1 MERRLSR
8 LERWPTGAILLLLLT
23 VALLPLGL
31 VLVWVADQNVRET
44 ERALVQSSDQS
55 GIEAAHSIEGLI
67 ARNILALRIAAN
79 AALGSGSREPC
90 AAAVR
95 ALSVSPG
102 VAHTFRLR
110 DAQGQTLC
118 AVGDFQA
125 ERASLLVA
133 PGAVRVWVSPQGVIH
148 YRVGVVGGMATGV
161 LSARQLSQALTGAP
175 DGIQRL
181 VLRDGGNELLIFEGA
196 APTGSRRTLNHSHSI
211 LGGQLQ
217 VQALTVIERTA
228 LRDRILMVLPLL
240 MWVAAALVSWL
251 LVRRLLLT
259 PLARLKS
266 AVAEY
271 QPGEEGLELPTKLG
285 AATEIRDVSL
295 AFERAVDRIE
305 GAEREA
311 LEALE
316 GQRRL
321 VREVHHRVKN
331 NLQVVASLLS
341 IHGRSANQPEAKA
354 AYSAIGRR
362 VDALSVVHRHH
373 YAEMEENR
381 GIALRPLLTEL
392 AADLRSSAPPEAR
405 GMRIDLELDGPS
417 TTQDVAVAAAFLI
430 TEIVEYAM
438 LRQPEDN
445 VEISLRRDNE
455 LAATLAISSSVLV
468 TEVNQADH
476 AKIQFERIVEGLAR
490 QLRSPLDRKLGRY
503 AVTLPIFPDR

>member
-1 MERRLSR
+1 MGER
-8 LERWPTGAILLLLLT
+8 ER
-23 VALLPLGL
+23 
-31 VLVWVADQNVRET
+31 
-44 ERALVQSSDQS
+44 
-55 GIEAAHSIEGLI
+55 
-67 ARNILALRIAAN
+67 
-79 AALGSGSREPC
+79 
-90 AAAVR
+90 
-95 ALSVSPG
+95 
-102 VAHTFRLR
+102 
-110 DAQGQTLC
+110 
-118 AVGDFQA
+118 
-125 ERASLLVA
+125 LLVA
-133 PGAVRVWVSPQGVIH
+133 PGAVRVWVSPQQLIH

-161 LSARQLSQALTGAP
+161 LTVADVKQAVAEATG
-175 DGIQRL
+175 GIQRL
-181 VLRDGGNELLIFEGA
+181 AISDGTNEMLVVERPA
-196 APTGSRRTLNHSHSI
+196 ASPDTRTLDHVHRVSA
-211 LGGQLQ
+211 GQLR
-217 VQALTVIERTA
+217 VRTVAQIETTT
-228 LRDRILMVLPLL
+228 LRDRIMMVLPLL
-240 MWVAAALVSWL
+240 MWMAATLVSWL

-259 PLARLKS
+259 PLARLQS

-271 QPGEEGLELPTKLG
+271 QPGEEGLELPTKFG
-285 AATEIRDVSL
+285 AASEIRDVSL

-311 LEALE
+311 LEALD

-341 IHGRSANQPEAKA
+341 IHGRSAERPEAKA

-392 AADLRSSAPPEAR
+392 TADLRSSAPVEAR
-405 GMRIDLELDGPS
+405 GMKIDLDLDAPS

-438 LRQPEDN
+438 LRRPDDN
-445 VEISLRRDNE
+445 VEIALRRDDE
-455 LAATLAISSSVLV
+455 LTATLAISSSVLV
-468 TEVNQADH
+468 TDLDH
-476 AKIQFERIVEGLAR
+476 ADIAKTQFERIVEGLAR